1 MEDLQDYAFGQWLK
15 SRHLQKKHVWYEN
28 DKRGKDYSKHYN
40 SVENTEQLNFDITQV
55 STVYNAQVGGYKRE
69 KDRFTII
76 IQQLLIIIVALLCKH
91 FQSENLG

>member
-40 SVENTEQLNFDITQV
+40 SVENTEQ
-55 STVYNAQVGGYKRE
+55 
-69 KDRFTII
+69 
-76 IQQLLIIIVALLCKH
+76 
-91 FQSENLG
+91 